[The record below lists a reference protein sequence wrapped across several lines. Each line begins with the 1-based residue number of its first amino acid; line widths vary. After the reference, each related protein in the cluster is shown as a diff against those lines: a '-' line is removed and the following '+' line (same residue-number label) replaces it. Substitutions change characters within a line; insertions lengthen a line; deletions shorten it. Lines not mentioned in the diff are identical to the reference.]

1 MSFEKLESLRCE
13 EGLSV
18 SRFCEWVGLPRS
30 TYYYQR
36 SQHFDESPQRESKTR
51 LDPRLRERARELALA
66 HPMYGYRKIWALLG
80 EDRHRV
86 SRTTVYRWLKE
97 EGLLLAPKYHREAR
111 QGGKKARRKY
121 LQPPQEINQL
131 WQIDITW
138 VDVGEYGMHYVTNV
152 IDYVSRFPLAS
163 RFSHSQTTE
172 DVVLALEDAVE
183 EAKHLRGA
191 LPEEV
196 ILVSD
201 NGSQFASNRFRRWIR
216 DNGVGFRHIRG
227 RPHHPQT
234 TGMVERYHQSK
245 KYEEVWLNDY
255 DDPIEARQHIDRYRE
270 RYAYERPHQALDYG
284 MPAEL
289 YITEETDETLRI
301 TA

>member
-1 MSFEKLESLRCE
+1 MESLRGD

-30 TYYYQR
+30 TYYYRRLQ
-36 SQHFDESPQRESKTR
+36 SFDEGPERGSKTR
-51 LDPRLRERARELALA
+51 LDPRLRERSRELALA

-97 EGLLLAPKYHREAR
+97 EDLLLAPRYHREAR
-111 QGGKKARRKY
+111 QRAKEARRKY
-121 LQPPQEINQL
+121 LRPPQEINQL
-131 WQIDITW
+131 WQVDITW
-138 VDVGEYGMHYVTNV
+138 VDVGQFGMHYVTNV

-163 RFSHSQTTE
+163 RLSPSQTAE
-172 DVVLALEDAVE
+172 DVVLALEDAVG
-183 EAKHLRGA
+183 EAKRLRGD

-201 NGSQFASNRFRRWIR
+201 NGSQFTSNRFRKWIR
-216 DNGVGFRHIRG
+216 DSEVGFRHIRG

-234 TGMVERYHQSK
+234 TGMVERYHQSM

-255 DDPIEARQHIDRYRE
+255 EDPIEARQQIDRYRE
-270 RYAYERPHQALDYG
+270 RYAYRRPHQALDYG

-289 YITEETDETLRI
+289 YITENTDETLRI